1 MKTKCYNE
9 IRQKCKLIV
18 LTTKAHTARRWQG
31 GDWVRAVRPPVVAT
45 SGHEWRMLSPSEP
58 TRGRQQGRWRAQ
70 LQTKA
75 WGLNSLAA
83 HLVSGR
89 SEAASGHNREQRRAL
104 WSRIKGARVR
114 YPGTCSGLHYGTC
127 VCVFFCC
134 IFLQGVLIC
143 CIVFIAIVVTNKRN
157 CCSLLSSLG

>member
-114 YPGTCSGLHYGTC
+114 YPGTCSGLHMVR